1 MKKILALLSA
11 LVVAF
16 TLIGCSSSSS
26 TSSTTEEKTG
36 INVEKLDPS
45 KPVTVKIGATNV
57 PHAELLEYVAPKL
70 EKEGIKL
77 DIVTYQDYYLPNK
90 NLADKEIDLN
100 YFQHVPFL
108 KNEIKEKGYKIEDA
122 GAVHIEPIGLYS
134 KTVTKLEDL
143 KDGALVLV
151 SNNKSEWGRV
161 LSILQKAGLVKI
173 KEGVDVITATFDD
186 VVENPKNLKFKYDND
201 PAIMVQYYNN
211 GEGDLVSINSNFAV
225 DAGISPTKD
234 SVVVESPD
242 NNPYAN
248 IIVVR
253 EGDKDKVVTKKI
265 VAALQSEDVKKY
277 IESKYNG
284 AVIPA

>member
-1 MKKILALLSA
+1 MKKLLALATAFILT
-11 LVVAF
+11 F

-26 TSSTTEEKTG
+26 SDKAG
-36 INVEKLDPS
+36 INVDSLDPN

-57 PHAELLEYVAPKL
+57 PHAELLEYIAPKL

-90 NLADKEIDLN
+90 NLAEKEIDLN

-108 KNEIKEKGYKIEDA
+108 NNSIKENGYKIEDA
-122 GAVHIEPIGLYS
+122 GSVHIEPIGLYS
-134 KTVTKLEDL
+134 KKVKSLSEL
-143 KDGALVLV
+143 SDGATVLV
-151 SNNKSEWGRV
+151 SNNKAEWGRV
-161 LSILQKAGLVKI
+161 LKLLQDNGLVKV
-173 KEGVDVITATFDD
+173 KDGVDIITATFDD
-186 VVENPKNLKFKYDND
+186 VAENPKNLKFNYEND

-211 GEGDLVSINSNFAV
+211 NEGDLISINSNFAV
-225 DAGISPTKD
+225 DAGISPVTD
-234 SVVVESPD
+234 SVVVESAD

-248 IIVVR
+248 ILVVR

-265 VAALQSEDVKKY
+265 LEYLQSEDTKNYIKEKY
-277 IESKYNG
+277 KG

>member
-1 MKKILALLSA
+1 MKKILAFLSA
-11 LVVAF
+11 LIVTF
-16 TLIGCSSSSS
+16 TLIGCSTKS
-26 TSSTTEEKTG
+26 SSTTETKTG

-45 KPVTVKIGATNV
+45 NPVTVKVGATNV
-57 PHAELLEYVAPKL
+57 PHAELLEYIKPKL

-90 NLADKEIDLN
+90 NLVDKEIDLN

-108 KNEIKEKGYKIEDA
+108 NNEIKEKGYAIEDA
-122 GAVHIEPIGLYS
+122 GKVHIEPIGLYS
-134 KTVTKLEDL
+134 KKVKSLSEL
-143 KDGALVLV
+143 QDGALILV

-161 LSILQKAGLVKI
+161 LSILQKEGLVKI
-173 KEGVDVITATFDD
+173 KDGVDVITATFDD

-225 DAGISPTKD
+225 DAGISPVND

-248 IIVVR
+248 IIVTR
-253 EGDKDKVVTKKI
+253 TGDKDKVVTKKI
-265 VAALQSEDVKKY
+265 LEYLQSEDVKNYIKEKY
-277 IESKYNG
+277 KG
-284 AVIPA
+284 AVVPA

>member
-1 MKKILALLSA
+1 MKKLIA
-11 LVVAF
+11 LVAAF
-16 TLIGCSSSSS
+16 IVTITLIGCSSSK
-26 TSSTTEEKTG
+26 SSTTEEKKG
-36 INVEKLDPS
+36 INVESLDPN

-57 PHAELLEYVAPKL
+57 PHAELLEYIAPKL
-70 EKEGIKL
+70 EKEGLKL

-90 NLADKEIDLN
+90 NLEDKEIDLN

-108 KNEIKEKGYKIEDA
+108 NNETKEKGYKLENA

-134 KTVTKLEDL
+134 KKVKKLEEL

-161 LSILQKAGLVKI
+161 LKILQDAKLVKI
-173 KEGVDVITATFDD
+173 KDGVDVITATFED

-201 PAIMVQYYNN
+201 PAIMVQYFQN

-225 DAGISPTKD
+225 DAGIKPLED

-242 NNPYAN
+242 NNPYGN

-253 EGDKDKVVTKKI
+253 AGDKDKVVTKKI
-265 VAALQSEDVKKY
+265 VEALQSEDTKKF
-277 IESKYNG
+277 IKEKYNG
-284 AVIPA
+284 AVVPA